1 MTKLNQKVAI
11 ITGAASG
18 IGASTAK
25 LFAVNGAKVVIADI
39 RKDAALDVANQI
51 QSSGGDAYSI
61 EVDVS
66 NETQVKEMVQETV
79 ERFGA
84 LHILFNNA
92 GIASAG
98 SVESLSLVDWN
109 RVLAVNLTGTF
120 LCSKYSIPAIKNSGG
135 GAIVTMSSSAGIAAE
150 KNIAAYSASK
160 GGIIML
166 SRQMA
171 LDYARDGIR
180 INCVCPGWI
189 DTPFNDPFIE
199 SPEIHQTTI
208 DTLVPLG
215 RQGVPDDVA
224 NAVLYLVS
232 DDSRYVTGTVL
243 TIDGGLTI

>member
-1 MTKLNQKVAI
+1 MTKLNRKVAI

-39 RKDAALDVANQI
+39 RKDVALDVANQI
-51 QSSGGDAYSI
+51 RSSGGDAYSI

-66 NETQVKEMVQETV
+66 DEMQVKEMVQETV

-98 SVESLSLVDWN
+98 SVESLSLADWN

-199 SPEIHQTTI
+199 SPEIHQKTI